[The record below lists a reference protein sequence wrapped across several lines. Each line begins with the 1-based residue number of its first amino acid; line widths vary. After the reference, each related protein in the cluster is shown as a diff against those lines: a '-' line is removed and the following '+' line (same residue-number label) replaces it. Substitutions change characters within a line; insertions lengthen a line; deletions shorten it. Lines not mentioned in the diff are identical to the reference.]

1 MSEESG
7 DDAEPAFTRPPSKP
21 VVDRQSNIAIPMA
34 ADESKKQQRSRRGSM
49 LGLGGSFADKPS
61 KEPERKQKKPGVDR
75 DRRRQG
81 TLMDRVG
88 ASGRER

>member
-1 MSEESG
+1 MNTEESG
-7 DDAEPAFTRPPSKP
+7 VEEPVMDPATARAN
-21 VVDRQSNIAIPMA
+21 RQSNIAIPMA
-34 ADESKKQQRSRRGSM
+34 AQMEEKKQPRARRGSM
-49 LGLGGSFADKPS
+49 LGLGGFEKPA

-88 ASGRER
+88 ASR